1 MFYFYSIRD
10 IFLFA
15 FIRILVLRIKGEEV
29 LIMFEWKR
37 RHSSFKIMNIFLFFV
52 MWLDTEILLKS
63 GFILGFL
70 NLFFI
75 IFLCFFE
82 FFKQLVLILI
92 IKLVIS
98 FVISLFSIFLIFHY
112 DRLKLFFLFFKRV
125 CFIRIFITFL
135 QLRIDLFL
143 YFLNQ
148 LRYLRIFT
156 FPLW

>member
-1 MFYFYSIRD
+1 
-10 IFLFA
+10 
-15 FIRILVLRIKGEEV
+15 
-29 LIMFEWKR
+29 
-37 RHSSFKIMNIFLFFV
+37 
-52 MWLDTEILLKS
+52 
-63 GFILGFL
+63 
-70 NLFFI
+70 
-75 IFLCFFE
+75 
-82 FFKQLVLILI
+82 
-92 IKLVIS
+92 
-98 FVISLFSIFLIFHY
+98 LIFHY